1 MPASCQVPCAG
12 NACHCTETAGI
23 QSFMAIADDS
33 GNNVFHQD
41 SAALRRQNTMKIH
54 PVILSGG
61 SGSRLWP
68 LSREHYPKPLL
79 PLASEQTLLQE
90 TACRLDRLEEVGEA
104 VYVCNE
110 EHRFLVA
117 EQIAEVGK
125 TPAIIILEPEGR
137 NTAPALTLAALF
149 LAGEDPESMM
159 VVMPADHVIR
169 DGQAFVEAVE
179 QGCPQAAEGEL
190 VTFGIV
196 PDAAETGYG
205 YIKRDGEVAGG
216 GVWKVARFVEKPDQ
230 DTAERY
236 LAEGDYFWNS
246 GIFLMRTDQWLQEIG
261 EHRPD
266 ILEACRA
273 AMQRGTRDS
282 DFYRVKREA
291 FLGCPGDSI
300 DYAVMEKTQHAVVV
314 PFSAGWSD
322 VGAWSALWNVCPH
335 DEAGNV
341 VQGDVLVKDTRN
353 AVLVAESRC
362 LATVG
367 LDGVIVVETADAVL
381 VASKDRAQDVKHI
394 VSQLKDSNREECRVH
409 RRVYR
414 PWGSYEGMDKGD
426 RFQVKRLTVKP
437 GASLSLQMHNHR
449 SEHWVIV
456 KGTARVTC
464 GDQVFNL
471 HENESTYIP
480 LGERHRLENPGNIPL
495 EVIEVQSGSYL
506 GEDDIVRFDDVYDRV
521 QEK

>member
-1 MPASCQVPCAG
+1 
-12 NACHCTETAGI
+12 
-23 QSFMAIADDS
+23 
-33 GNNVFHQD
+33 
-41 SAALRRQNTMKIH
+41 MKIH

-79 PLASEQTLLQE
+79 PLTSERTLLQE
-90 TACRLDRLEEVGEA
+90 TACRLDGLADIGPA

-117 EQIAEVGK
+117 EQIAELGK
-125 TPAIIILEPEGR
+125 TPATIILEPEGR

-149 LAGEDPESMM
+149 LAEEDPESMM
-159 VVMPADHVIR
+159 FVMPADHVIR
-169 DGQAFVEAVE
+169 DGQAFFEAVAA
-179 QGCPQAAEGEL
+179 GCPQATSGSL
-190 VTFGIV
+190 VTFGVV
-196 PDAAETGYG
+196 PDTAETGYG
-205 YIKRDGEVAGG
+205 YIKRDGEVPGG
-216 GVWKVARFVEKPDQ
+216 GVWKVAQFVEKPDEA
-230 DTAERY
+230 TAERY

-246 GIFLMRTDQWLQEIG
+246 GIFLMRTDQWLKEIAAY
-261 EHRPD
+261 RPD

-273 AMQRGTRDS
+273 AMQRGARDS
-282 DFYRVKREA
+282 DFYRVSRES
-291 FLGCPGDSI
+291 FLGCPSDSI
-300 DYAVMEKTQHAVVV
+300 DYAVMEKTQHAVMV

-322 VGAWSALWNVCPH
+322 VGAWSALWSICPQ

-341 VQGDVLVKDTRN
+341 VQGDVLVSDTRN
-353 AVLVAESRC
+353 ALLVAEHRC
-362 LATVG
+362 LAIVG
-367 LDGVIVVETADAVL
+367 LEDVVVVETADAVL
-381 VASKDRAQDVKHI
+381 VASKERAQDVKHI
-394 VSQLKDSNREECRVH
+394 VNQLKDRNREECRVH

-414 PWGSYEGMDKGD
+414 PWGSYEGTDIGE

-449 SEHWVIV
+449 AEHWVVV

-480 LGERHRLENPGNIPL
+480 VGERHRLENPGNIPL

-521 QEK
+521 HEN

>member
-1 MPASCQVPCAG
+1 
-12 NACHCTETAGI
+12 
-23 QSFMAIADDS
+23 
-33 GNNVFHQD
+33 
-41 SAALRRQNTMKIH
+41 MKIH

-90 TACRLDRLEEVGEA
+90 TASRLDRLDDIGQA

-117 EQIAEVGK
+117 EQVAELGK
-125 TPAIIILEPEGR
+125 KPATIILEPEGR

-149 LAGEDPESMM
+149 LAGDDPDSMM

-169 DGQAFVEAVE
+169 DGQAFVDAVA
-179 QGCPQAAEGEL
+179 QGCPQAAEGRL
-190 VTFGIV
+190 VTFGVV

-205 YIKRDGEVAGG
+205 YIKRDGEAAGG
-216 GVWKVARFVEKPDQ
+216 SAWKVARFVEKPDQ

-266 ILEACRA
+266 ILAACRV

-341 VQGDVLVKDTRN
+341 VQGDVLVKDTSN
-353 AVLVAESRC
+353 ALLLAEHRC

-367 LDGVIVVETADAVL
+367 LNDVIVVETADAVL

-394 VSQLKDSNREECRVH
+394 VSQLKDRNRVECRVH

-414 PWGSYEGMDKGD
+414 PWGSFEGMDEGD

-480 LGERHRLENPGNIPL
+480 MGERHRLENPGNIPL

-506 GEDDIVRFDDVYDRV
+506 GEDDIVRFDDVYDRI
-521 QEK
+521 QEN